1 MTFIETIML
10 YFSTFVSI
18 LYLIAGGWVAVRNWL
33 KSKAAAK
40 EQAQADAFE
49 LAVQERLK
57 KLQEEADA
65 SPEQTATSTAGS
77 VAE

>member
-18 LYLIAGGWVAVRNWL
+18 LYLIAGGWVAVRNWF

-40 EQAQADAFE
+40 AQAQADAFE

-65 SPEQTATSTAGS
+65 SPEQTATSTAGA